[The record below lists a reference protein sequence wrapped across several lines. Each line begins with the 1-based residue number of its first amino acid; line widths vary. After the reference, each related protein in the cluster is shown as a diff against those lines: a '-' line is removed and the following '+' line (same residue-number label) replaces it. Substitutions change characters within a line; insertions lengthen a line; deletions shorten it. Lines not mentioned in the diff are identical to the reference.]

1 MALAANADIFEASY
15 LANYA
20 GGIVC
25 QEVGIVPIEVDK
37 LFDTVIKESK

>member
-1 MALAANADIFEASY
+1 MALAAGANIYEASY

-25 QEVGIVPIEVDK
+25 EEVGIVPIEIDR
-37 LFDTVIKESK
+37 LFDTVIREIK

>member
-1 MALAANADIFEASY
+1 MALAAGADIIEASY

-25 QEVGIVPIEVDK
+25 EEIGIVPIELDR
-37 LFDTVIKESK
+37 LFNIVEEENS